1 MATFTL
7 KIYGSDDN
15 DIIKSYETNRI
26 KYGAF
31 LKALE
36 IAEKAEKMTKKEF
49 IFATSDLVKAIFPDI
64 TDEEIANAEFTDVLA
79 LCKNVARISGGVE
92 GSSKN

>member
-15 DIIKSYETNRI
+15 DVIKSYETNRI

-36 IAEKAEKMTKKEF
+36 IAEKAEKMTKKDF
-49 IFATSDLVKAIFPDI
+49 ILAASDLAKTIFPDI

-79 LCKNVARISGGVE
+79 LCKSVAQISGGVE